1 MIEIHRCLRQ
11 ICDRTGHGGHR
22 ETVNPDSVVGWNLLA
37 VKLDIRLGS
46 LTSGWRREFMTRR
59 YEIPQM
65 VYPCCRDMGNGHRII
80 RVESAFGCQVW
91 FRRQPRGLQVLERPV
106 PGGRKGVDAMTNS
119 LKRPPGAHAR

>member
-1 MIEIHRCLRQ
+1 MESKGTTVVASCIHQALTDSHRYTTLTDATHHIVFCHSIAHHTGQMIEIHRCLRQ

-80 RVESAFGCQVW
+80 RV
-91 FRRQPRGLQVLERPV
+91 
-106 PGGRKGVDAMTNS
+106 
-119 LKRPPGAHAR
+119 